1 MYDFEFHP
9 EAKEELKNLNNSI
22 QLLFTKKL
30 KQVLNTPEIGIKL
43 GNKNNLNLTDFKK
56 VYFNNKKH
64 RIVYEIIEDKIMI
77 YIVAVGKREEMDVY
91 KKVNSQV
98 NMTFRRL

>member
-9 EAKEELKNLNNSI
+9 EAKEELKNLNYSI

-43 GNKNNLNLTDFKK
+43 GNKNNLNLVPSKK
-56 VYFNNKKH
+56 VWVIQNKLQSK
-64 RIVYEIIEDKIMI
+64 Y
-77 YIVAVGKREEMDVY
+77 
-91 KKVNSQV
+91 
-98 NMTFRRL
+98 